1 MYLKGI
7 QSNRE
12 NGIEEVFQE
21 IMAENFPELLK
32 DKKKF
37 TVKNP
42 PQISNRSNKKSIY

>member
-32 DKKKF
+32 DKKKIHSQESSPNL
-37 TVKNP
+37 K
-42 PQISNRSNKKSIY
+42 QKQ